1 MRKQDFFKVW
11 HLINKGGW
19 ALMSKTLNKLQR
31 GFTII
36 ELLIVIAII
45 AILAGLVLNNFQGA
59 QAKARD
65 TQRITR
71 INAVHSKLEEFYNE
85 GNGYPASATNTANFP
100 GIDVNS
106 VKDPRGGDMTN
117 TIVADNAA
125 MLAAAAPT
133 SGSGNEFKYVTY
145 PTACSLAL
153 SGGVYSGT
161 ACSGYRLMTYVERPT
176 VAITGTGAPAVYTKL
191 GLQNP

>member
-1 MRKQDFFKVW
+1 M
-11 HLINKGGW
+11 L
-19 ALMSKTLNKLQR
+19 KTLNKLQK

-65 TQRITR
+65 TQRVTR
-71 INAVHSKLEEFYNE
+71 INAIHSKLEEFYNE
-85 GNGYPASATNTANFP
+85 GNGYPAAAQTTANFP
-100 GIDVNS
+100 GIDANA
-106 VKDPRGGDMTN
+106 VKDPRGGTLTS
-117 TIVADNAA
+117 TIVADAAA
-125 MLAAAAPT
+125 MNSEAAPT

-145 PTACSLAL
+145 PTGCTLAL
-153 SGGVYSGT
+153 SGGSYSGT
-161 ACSGYRLMTYVERPT
+161 ACTGYRLMSFIEKPTTTTPNPYV
-176 VAITGTGAPAVYTKL
+176 KL

>member
-1 MRKQDFFKVW
+1 
-11 HLINKGGW
+11 
-19 ALMSKTLNKLQR
+19 MSKTVNKIQQ

-85 GNGYPASATNTANFP
+85 ANGYPASASSTANFP
-100 GIDVNS
+100 GIDVNA
-106 VKDPRGGDMTN
+106 VKDPRGGDMSN

-125 MLAAAAPT
+125 MLAVANPT
-133 SGSGNEFKYVTY
+133 SGAGNEFAYVTY
-145 PTACSLAL
+145 PTGCSLAL
-153 SGGVYSGT
+153 SGGTYSGT
-161 ACSGYRLMTYVERPT
+161 ACNGYRLMTFVERPS

>member
-1 MRKQDFFKVW
+1 MLKS
-11 HLINKGGW
+11 I
-19 ALMSKTLNKLQR
+19 SKIQR

-71 INAVHSKLEEFYNE
+71 INAIHSKLEEFHNE
-85 GNGYPASATNTANFP
+85 ANGYPAAASVTANFP
-100 GIDVNS
+100 GIDVNA
-106 VKDPRGGDMTN
+106 VKDPRGGTITD

-125 MLAAAAPT
+125 MVAAAAPVT
-133 SGSGNEFKYVTY
+133 GSGNEFKYVTY
-145 PTACSLAL
+145 PTGCSLAL
-153 SGGVYSGT
+153 SGGTYSGT
-161 ACSGYRLMTYVERPT
+161 ACTGYRLMTFVERPT
-176 VAITGTGAPAVYTKL
+176 TTTTNPYIKL

>member
-1 MRKQDFFKVW
+1 MT
-11 HLINKGGW
+11 H
-19 ALMSKTLNKLQR
+19 KTIMQK

-65 TQRITR
+65 TQRITKIR
-71 INAVHSKLEEFYNE
+71 ALHTKLEEFYNE
-85 GNGYPASATNTANFP
+85 ANGYPASALADPNFP
-100 GIDVNS
+100 GMDAQANT
-106 VKDPRGGDMTN
+106 DPRGGTLTN

-125 MLAAAAPT
+125 MLAATAPVT
-133 SGSGNEFKYVTY
+133 GSGNEFKYVTY
-145 PTACSLAL
+145 PTGCTLAL
-153 SGGVYSGT
+153 SAGTYSGT
-161 ACSGYRLMTYVERPT
+161 ACTGYRLMTFVERPT
-176 VAITGTGAPAVYTKL
+176 TTTPNPYIKL

>member
-1 MRKQDFFKVW
+1 M
-11 HLINKGGW
+11 L
-19 ALMSKTLNKLQR
+19 KTLNKLQK

-65 TQRITR
+65 TQRVTR

-85 GNGYPASATNTANFP
+85 ANGYPAAAQTTTNFP
-100 GIDVNS
+100 GIDVNA
-106 VKDPRGGDMTN
+106 VRDPRGGPLTS
-117 TIVADNAA
+117 TIVLDTAA
-125 MLAAAAPT
+125 MAAAAAPT
-133 SGSGNEFKYVTY
+133 TGSGNEFKYVTY
-145 PTACSLAL
+145 PTGCSLAL
-153 SGGVYSGT
+153 SGGTYSGT
-161 ACSGYRLMTYVERPT
+161 ACTGYRLMTFVERPT
-176 VAITGTGAPAVYTKL
+176 TTTPNPYIKL

>member
-1 MRKQDFFKVW
+1 M
-11 HLINKGGW
+11 L
-19 ALMSKTLNKLQR
+19 KTLTKAER

-65 TQRITR
+65 TQRVTR
-71 INAVHSKLEEFYNE
+71 INSVHSKLEEFYNE
-85 GNGYPASATNTANFP
+85 GGGYPASASTTTNFP
-100 GIDVNS
+100 GIDANA
-106 VKDPRGGDMTN
+106 VKDPRGGTMTD
-117 TIVADNAA
+117 TIVADATAMANAA
-125 MLAAAAPT
+125 DPT

-145 PTACSLAL
+145 PTGCNMAL

-161 ACSGYRLMTYVERPT
+161 ACTGYRLMTFIERPT
-176 VAITGTGAPAVYTKL
+176 STTPDPYEKL

>member
-1 MRKQDFFKVW
+1 MQQVKQK
-11 HLINKGGW
+11 
-19 ALMSKTLNKLQR
+19 

-65 TQRITR
+65 TQRVTR
-71 INAVHSKLEEFYNE
+71 INAIHSKLEEFYNE
-85 GNGYPASATNTANFP
+85 ANGYPASAGTITNFP
-100 GIDVNS
+100 GIDSKAVN
-106 VKDPRGGDMTN
+106 DPRGGSITS

-145 PTACSLAL
+145 PTGCTLTR
-153 SGGVYSGT
+153 SGT
-161 ACSGYRLMTYVERPT
+161 TFTGTSCSGYRLMTYIEKST
-176 VAITGTGAPAVYTKL
+176 TTITNPYVKL

>member
-1 MRKQDFFKVW
+1 MQRTLRKVQ
-11 HLINKGGW
+11 
-19 ALMSKTLNKLQR
+19 Q

-45 AILAGLVLNNFQGA
+45 AILAGLVLNNFQSA

-65 TQRITR
+65 TQRITK
-71 INAVHSKLEEFYNE
+71 INALHTKLEEFYNE
-85 GNGYPASATNTANFP
+85 ASGYPSSANADPNFP
-100 GIDVNS
+100 GMDAKANT
-106 VKDPRGGDMTN
+106 DPRGGSLTN

-145 PTACSLAL
+145 PTGCTLAL

-161 ACSGYRLMTYVERPT
+161 ACTGYRLMSYIEKPTTTTTNPYV
-176 VAITGTGAPAVYTKL
+176 KL

>member
-1 MRKQDFFKVW
+1 MTKS
-11 HLINKGGW
+11 L
-19 ALMSKTLNKLQR
+19 TKLQK

-65 TQRITR
+65 TQRVTR
-71 INAVHSKLEEFYNE
+71 INAIHSKLEEFYNE
-85 GNGYPASATNTANFP
+85 ANGYPADAANTANFP
-100 GIDVNS
+100 GIDQNA
-106 VKDPRGGDMTN
+106 VKDPRGGDLVS
-117 TIVADNAA
+117 TIVADATA
-125 MLAAAAPT
+125 MAAAADPT

-145 PTACSLAL
+145 PTGCDMAL
-153 SGGVYSGT
+153 SGGSYSGT
-161 ACSGYRLMTYVERPT
+161 ACTGYRLMTYVERPT
-176 VAITGTGAPAVYTKL
+176 TTTPNPYVKL

>member
-1 MRKQDFFKVW
+1 M
-11 HLINKGGW
+11 L
-19 ALMSKTLNKLQR
+19 KTLNKIQK

-65 TQRITR
+65 TQRVTR

-85 GNGYPASATNTANFP
+85 GNGYPASASTTANFP
-100 GIDVNS
+100 GIDVNA
-106 VKDPRGGDMTN
+106 VKDARGGTMTD
-117 TIVADNAA
+117 TLVATAAA
-125 MLAAAAPT
+125 MAAEAAPLAGAGT
-133 SGSGNEFKYVTY
+133 EFKYVAY
-145 PTACSLAL
+145 PDTCTLAL
-153 SGGVYSGT
+153 SGGTYSGT
-161 ACSGYRLMTYVERPT
+161 ACTGYRLMTFVERPT
-176 VAITGTGAPAVYTKL
+176 TTTTNPYVKL

>member
-1 MRKQDFFKVW
+1 MCYGLARYNFKHKYYKVGMKKSSTA
-11 HLINKGGW
+11 I
-19 ALMSKTLNKLQR
+19 LQK

-65 TQRITR
+65 TQRMNR
-71 INAVHSKLEEFYNE
+71 INALHTKLEEFYNE
-85 GNGYPASATNTANFP
+85 ASGYPSSAASDPNFP
-100 GIDVNS
+100 GMDSKANE
-106 VKDPRGGDMTN
+106 DPRGGSLVS

-133 SGSGNEFKYVTY
+133 TGAGNELKYVTY
-145 PTACSLAL
+145 PTGCTLTLTA
-153 SGGVYSGT
+153 GVYNGV
-161 ACSGYRLMTYVERPT
+161 ACTGYRLMTYIEKTSSSVTNPY
-176 VAITGTGAPAVYTKL
+176 IKL